1 MAKSDGLVPIQLVLD
16 LWSLGHS
23 QGQIAKMV
31 GLPNRK
37 RVEHIIARAREIGD
51 PRAVRHAHG
60 TRILGKAVHHTER
73 FQKARQKQHRG
84 FEIVPLL
91 EKAPT

>member
-1 MAKSDGLVPIQLVLD
+1 MPTTDGLVPIPLALD
-16 LWSLGHS
+16 LWALGHS
-23 QGQIAKMV
+23 QSQIAKML

-37 RVEHIIARAREIGD
+37 HVERIIANARKIGD
-51 PRAVRHAHG
+51 PRAVRHAVG
-60 TRILGKAVHHTER
+60 TRILGKGIHHTKR
-73 FQKARQKQHRG
+73 FTNGRRQKHAG